1 MPRKKNTY
9 SFAFIGAYSLIHE
22 SVTVAELFKK
32 NHDWDLV
39 GDMVMRGNMLQ
50 KVKRATVVRELREIR
65 KRLSTLSEQELNL
78 LVSGDL
84 AQTKAILLI
93 GVAKT
98 YLFIK
103 DFVVEVLR
111 NKYLSQEFMLFE
123 SDYQRFIDSKSVIH
137 PELDELT
144 DKSKHKIRLVIL
156 QILTQLGLLSNKNER
171 TITGQRL
178 DRSVVTAIVQDDPAL
193 LRVFLYSDND
203 IESMKRKHK

>member
-1 MPRKKNTY
+1 M
-9 SFAFIGAYSLIHE
+9 IGI
-22 SVTVAELFKK
+22 
-32 NHDWDLV
+32 LV
-39 GDMVMRGNMLQ
+39 GDMVMHGNMLQ

-65 KRLSTLSEQELNL
+65 KRLITLSEQELNL
-78 LVSGDL
+78 LVTGDL

-111 NKYLSQEFMLFE
+111 NKYLSHEFMLFE

-144 DKSKHKIRLVIL
+144 DKSKHKIRLVML
-156 QILTQLGLLSNKNER
+156 QILTQLGLLSDKNEKNDHW
-171 TITGQRL
+171 TKAGQKCCYGNSSR
-178 DRSVVTAIVQDDPAL
+178 
-193 LRVFLYSDND
+193 
-203 IESMKRKHK
+203 